1 MTQLYPEFFRRIDEG
16 VDQNFYTQPRFV
28 THIDEAASTYTQQVY
43 DKLLPQGG
51 RVLDLMSAYRSHLP
65 NKFTEVTGLGLNYQE
80 LTANEALT
88 DVVVFDLNLN
98 KTLPFETARFDGAVC
113 TASVQY
119 MTRPSD
125 TFAEVGRCLAPGA
138 PFAIAFSNRMF
149 PTKAILAWRSS
160 DDAAHIRLVKA
171 YFSATKMFSDVHTC
185 RFVPQHGDPM
195 YVVWAYKK

>member
-28 THIDEAASTYTQQVY
+28 THIDEAASHYTQQVY

-51 RVLDLMSAYRSHLP
+51 RVLDLMSAYHSHLP
-65 NKFTEVTGLGLNYQE
+65 DKFAEVTGLGLNYQE
-80 LTANEALT
+80 LAANDTLS
-88 DVVVFDLNLN
+88 DLVVFDLNLN
-98 KTLPFETARFDGAVC
+98 KELPFKTSCFDGAVC

-171 YFSATKMFSDVHTC
+171 YFGGTQLFRDIQTC
-185 RFVPQHGDPM
+185 RFTPQHGDPM
-195 YVVWAYKK
+195 YVVWAYRK